1 MAMHP
6 NAARGKDIEV
16 SSFCHSFAAYK
27 ENAHSCLRGF
37 HIYAASTLLIPT
49 LIRVIRLPLRSRE
62 EGGAIRGPSKR
73 KSLSHS
79 SPGKFERSSRNCFQR
94 WAISNLPV
102 LERLT
107 GDRAL
112 SKTRGGGAAGNHLC
126 GDDYSHR
133 FADWQ
138 LRSIAYANASRVVQS
153 MEKGKSASRAC
164 LGAPVKSAYPVA
176 SGERKKPEEKTS
188 QAPDNTL

>member
-6 NAARGKDIEV
+6 NAARGNDIEV
-16 SSFCHSFAAYK
+16 ASFSHSFAAYK

-37 HIYAASTLLIPT
+37 HVYAVRHSAFSTSHSNAHSCDPPAT
-49 LIRVIRLPLRSRE
+49 PQPR
-62 EGGAIRGPSKR
+62 GGGCDPWFLKR

-102 LERLT
+102 LERLS

-126 GDDYSHR
+126 GDDYSHK
-133 FADWQ
+133 FADSQ
-138 LRSIAYANASRVVQS
+138 LA
-153 MEKGKSASRAC
+153 M
-164 LGAPVKSAYPVA
+164 
-176 SGERKKPEEKTS
+176 
-188 QAPDNTL
+188 